1 MLIASRPFFPPRMG
15 KKVLGPEEAR
25 AQGAALSFGMGFA
38 LSFEGMIK
46 GFYITASGMLAR
58 ELVQE
63 VLANNVANSGTV
75 GFKRDRVIF
84 RGVLEG
90 TYGPEGVLRVRTD
103 HAQGPLIR
111 TGNPLDLAIQGR
123 GFFVVETPEGIRYTR
138 DGHFSLDEEGTLVTA
153 EGYPVLGEGGT
164 LELDLGGA
172 VSFGEDGTVKVG
184 DVVVGRLRVEDF
196 DDLGAL
202 KKVGGGLFAA
212 DVEGK
217 PAEDFRIR
225 QGFLEGANVSP
236 VAEMVRMISNYRAY
250 EAEQRALIA
259 QDETLRKAVNEVGRV
274 GR

>member
-1 MLIASRPFFPPRMG
+1 MLHPSG
-15 KKVLGPEEAR
+15 
-25 AQGAALSFGMGFA
+25 
-38 LSFEGMIK
+38 GMIK
-46 GFYITASGMLAR
+46 GIYITASGMLAR

-63 VLANNVANSGTV
+63 VLANNMANVGTV
-75 GFKRDRVIF
+75 GFKRDRVLF

-103 HAQGPLIR
+103 HSQGPLVR
-111 TGNPLDLAIQGR
+111 TGGPLDLAIQGR
-123 GFFVVETPEGIRYTR
+123 GFFAVRTPEGVRYTR

-153 EGYPVLGEGGT
+153 DGYPVLGEGGA

-184 DVVVGRLRVEDF
+184 DVVLGKLRVEDF

-202 KKVGGGLFAA
+202 RKVGGGLFAA
-212 DVEGK
+212 DVEGR

-236 VAEMVRMISNYRAY
+236 MAEMVRMIANYRAY
-250 EAEQRALIA
+250 EAEQRALLA
-259 QDETLRKAVNEVGRV
+259 QDETLKKAVNEVGRV